1 MERFEL
7 PRSLLLDHPTP
18 KAPLFSSTLF
28 RAFLHPSPLHA
39 RPLGELDQP
48 YLGKE
53 GGWGE
58 KDLRPGRAS
67 VSRAP
72 LAPSP
77 ALHSA
82 RRWLAPAPARRSRRP
97 EAVAGRGRGWGPGM
111 EAGGGGARGPSP
123 LLSSQPLTPTPFIYF
138 FFLPSSLA
146 SLSPLESEGASRL
159 GAGAGYVSQTVTCSL
174 PVSFSC
180 VLK

>member
-1 MERFEL
+1 MPPSTQVR
-7 PRSLLLDHPTP
+7 
-18 KAPLFSSTLF
+18 STLGHSGNWISCIWE
-28 RAFLHPSPLHA
+28 R
-39 RPLGELDQP
+39 
-48 YLGKE
+48 K
-53 GGWGE
+53 GGG

-72 LAPSP
+72 LAPLP

-111 EAGGGGARGPSP
+111 EAGEGERGAPLPSSPPSP
-123 LLSSQPLTPTPFIYF
+123 SPPTPFIFF

>member
-1 MERFEL
+1 MERPASF
-7 PRSLLLDHPTP
+7 PTP
-18 KAPLFSSTLF
+18 SSYTTPPLKPHFFSSILF
-28 RAFLHPSPLHA
+28 RAFLHPSLLQA
-39 RPLGELDQP
+39 RPLGELDQL

-53 GGWGE
+53 ERGWGGK

-82 RRWLAPAPARRSRRP
+82 RRWLAPAPARRSSRP

-111 EAGGGGARGPSP
+111 EAGEGERGAPLPSSPPSP
-123 LLSSQPLTPTPFIYF
+123 SPPTPFIF
-138 FFLPSSLA
+138 FFP
-146 SLSPLESEGASRL
+146 PK
-159 GAGAGYVSQTVTCSL
+159 
-174 PVSFSC
+174 FSC
-180 VLK
+180 LAIPP

>member
-1 MERFEL
+1 M
-7 PRSLLLDHPTP
+7 SYPTP
-18 KAPLFSSTLF
+18 SSYTTPPLKPHFFSSILF
-28 RAFLHPSPLHA
+28 RASLHPSPFHA
-39 RPLGELDQP
+39 RPLGELDQL

-53 GGWGE
+53 RGGG

-72 LAPSP
+72 LAPLP

-111 EAGGGGARGPSP
+111 EAGEGERGAPLPSSPPSP
-123 LLSSQPLTPTPFIYF
+123 SPPTPFIFF

>member
-7 PRSLLLDHPTP
+7 PHSLLLYHPTP
-18 KAPLFSSTLF
+18 KTPLFLQYTFPCLPPPKSVPRSAT
-28 RAFLHPSPLHA
+28 RGTGSAVS
-39 RPLGELDQP
+39 
-48 YLGKE
+48 GKGK
-53 GGWGE
+53 GGG

-72 LAPSP
+72 LAPLP

-111 EAGGGGARGPSP
+111 EAGEGERGAPLPSSPPSP
-123 LLSSQPLTPTPFIYF
+123 SPPTPFIF
-138 FFLPSSLA
+138 FFSSQVLLPRYP
-146 SLSPLESEGASRL
+146 PLNPKAPRDWVLGPGTSVRL
-159 GAGAGYVSQTVTCSL
+159 
-174 PVSFSC
+174 
-180 VLK
+180 